1 MHLSTLFLILNIL
14 TCLALIGVVLLQR
27 SEGGALGG
35 GSPTG
40 LISTR
45 GVGDLLTRTTWT
57 LAAMFAAFSLGMT
70 ISGDLE
76 RNAKGNID
84 RLKGQTAK
92 PQAPATAPALPPI
105 SPTGQAQPPVQT
117 LPAPGAA
124 AGTNLAL
131 PPLAPAKK

>member
-57 LAAMFAAFSLGMT
+57 LAAMFAVFSLGMT
-70 ISGDLE
+70 IAGDME

-92 PQAPATAPALPPI
+92 TQAPVTAPALPPI
-105 SPTGQAQPPVQT
+105 GPAGQTPPPAQT
-117 LPAPGAA
+117 LPAPTGAPG
-124 AGTNLAL
+124 AGLAL
-131 PPLAPAKK
+131 PPLAPVKK